1 MKASKQTFT
10 VRKWPK
16 DGAASSSLSAAVP
29 LMVLVL
35 VLTLAA
41 CSDNSNDTGAES
53 VSRTQAAAVRPL
65 LANDGSVRVAERDS
79 VPADYGARTRKG
91 LYVQHEQ
98 ALQLERQLRGDVVWV
113 PVECCGTEGA
123 DLAVYIAY
131 GMQAAQ
137 NLPASAP
144 VFVSG
149 ADLRLAASVV
159 NRLAD
164 GGMSR
169 VFLVTPPRTAA
180 KPELR

>member
-1 MKASKQTFT
+1 MKLVHMSHLPGRASAP
-10 VRKWPK
+10 V
-16 DGAASSSLSAAVP
+16 L
-29 LMVLVL
+29 LM

-41 CSDNSNDTGAES
+41 CGGSADETPAASGG
-53 VSRTQAAAVRPL
+53 RMQATAIRPL
-65 LANDGSVRVAERDS
+65 MADDGTLLAAEPNS
-79 VPADYGARTRKG
+79 VPLDHDAHTKRG
-91 LYVQHEQ
+91 LYAQREQ

-113 PVECCGTEGA
+113 PVECCGAEGA

-131 GMQAAQ
+131 GVQAAH

-149 ADLRLAASVV
+149 ADQRPAASVV

-164 GGMSR
+164 GGTSR
-169 VFLVTPPRTAA
+169 VFLVTPPRTVT

>member
-1 MKASKQTFT
+1 MTLAPMSHLPGRAS
-10 VRKWPK
+10 
-16 DGAASSSLSAAVP
+16 VP
-29 LMVLVL
+29 VLLMLL
-35 VLTLAA
+35 TLTLAA
-41 CSDNSNDTGAES
+41 CGGSTDD
-53 VSRTQAAAVRPL
+53 AAAASGSRMQASAMRPL
-65 LANDGSVRVAERDS
+65 LASDGTVVAAEPSS
-79 VPADYGARTRKG
+79 VPLDHGAHTKRG
-91 LYVQHEQ
+91 LYAQREQ

-131 GMQAAQ
+131 GVQAAH

-164 GGMSR
+164 GGMGR
-169 VFLVTPPRTAA
+169 VFLVTPARAAARPEPR
-180 KPELR
+180 

>member
-1 MKASKQTFT
+1 MKASKQAFT
-10 VRKWPK
+10 VRKWQK
-16 DGAASSSLSAAVP
+16 DGAASSSISAAVP

-41 CSDNSNDTGAES
+41 CSDNSNDTGASS
-53 VSRTQAAAVRPL
+53 VGRAEPTAVRPL
-65 LANDGSVRVAERDS
+65 LANDGSVLVAELDS
-79 VPADYGARTRKG
+79 APADYGARTRNG
-91 LYVQHEQ
+91 LYAQYEQ

-123 DLAVYIAY
+123 DIAVYIAY
-131 GMQAAQ
+131 GVQAAH

-159 NRLAD
+159 NRLSD

-169 VFLVTPPRTAA
+169 VFLVTPPRPAA